1 MENVQ
6 EAALPPSWAWARLG
20 DISAVSGGLTKN
32 RGRNTSGMT
41 SAPFLRVAN
50 VQSGYVDLEDLHLI
64 EASTQEIE
72 RLSLRRGDMLV
83 VEGNGSLS
91 QVGRCAIWDNDLSG
105 CIHQNHII
113 RVRLNKPEQA
123 NWVFRWLSSQ
133 HGRTFI
139 ERSASSTSGLHTL
152 SISKIENLPV
162 PIAPEREQDQIL
174 EIIESSLDDI
184 GDVEAAMKRARGQ
197 MADYRASLLHAACT
211 GALTAD
217 WRAANP
223 RPAEDG
229 PALLRRILAER
240 RAAWERTELARL
252 TAAGKVP
259 RGEGWK
265 ASYTEPCLPPE
276 AHRLTTPEGWTIA
289 TLDQLLGEP
298 PRNGISVK
306 GRSEPPGTPA
316 LRLDA
321 LGDDR
326 IFYDRCRYIDITAR
340 QATALTILDGDLLV
354 SRANGSKRLVGRAS
368 LVAAAP
374 AKMVFPDTIIRCRLM
389 LPKLGPWIAMNW
401 ANAAT
406 RGQLERSAKTS
417 AGIWKLGQDDLTS
430 VLIPL
435 PPLSEIDVAL
445 AQIAAGSIPPQEV
458 FQGEMNDLRQSI
470 LHAAFSG
477 RLVPQDPA
485 EEPAATLL
493 AHLRAEAA
501 TSPPRRR
508 SARTKAPRP

>member
-1 MENVQ
+1 MGV
-6 EAALPPSWAWARLG
+6 
-20 DISAVSGGLTKN
+20 
-32 RGRNTSGMT
+32 
-41 SAPFLRVAN
+41 
-50 VQSGYVDLEDLHLI
+50 
-64 EASTQEIE
+64 
-72 RLSLRRGDMLV
+72 
-83 VEGNGSLS
+83 
-91 QVGRCAIWDNDLSG
+91 
-105 CIHQNHII
+105 
-113 RVRLNKPEQA
+113 
-123 NWVFRWLSSQ
+123 
-133 HGRTFI
+133 
-139 ERSASSTSGLHTL
+139 
-152 SISKIENLPV
+152 
-162 PIAPEREQDQIL
+162 
-174 EIIESSLDDI
+174 IESSLDEI
-184 GDVEAAMKRARGQ
+184 GDVEAALNRARGQ
-197 MADYRASLLHAACT
+197 MADYRVSLLHAACT
-211 GALTAD
+211 GALTTD

-229 PALLRRILAER
+229 PALLGRILAER
-240 RAAWERTELARL
+240 RAAWERSEHARL

-265 ASYTEPCLPPE
+265 ANYPEPRMPPK
-276 AHRLTTPEGWTIA
+276 AHPLATPEGWAVA
-289 TLDQLLGEP
+289 TLDQLLGES

-326 IFYDRCRYIDITAR
+326 IYYDRCRYIDITAR
-340 QATALTILDGDLLV
+340 QAAALTIQEGDLLV

-368 LVAAAP
+368 LVADAP
-374 AKMVFPDTIIRCRLM
+374 AEMVFPDTIIRCRLM
-389 LPKLGPWIAMNW
+389 LPELGRWIAMNW
-401 ANAAT
+401 ANATT

-445 AQIAAGSIPPQEV
+445 AQIAVGSIPPEEIT
-458 FQGEMNDLRQSI
+458 QGETNDLRQSI

-485 EEPAATLL
+485 DEPAAALL
-493 AHLRAEAA
+493 AALLTGAA
-501 TSPPRRR
+501 PSTPRHR